1 MTTAYKNI
9 NCQACVLEQ
18 LKTLK
23 VKIKQKNVQDC
34 LGMFLHQMFPSSA
47 GRRAVLPPSVRS
59 LQGPWEKE
67 SSTVRF
73 RTSLLV
79 LCPWRR
85 GERKGKRE
93 ASTQNGRGKVALDL
107 LILNILTHVS
117 QHVQAYFLA
126 PLS

>member
-47 GRRAVLPPSVRS
+47 GRRAVLPASVRS
-59 LQGPWEKE
+59 LQGLGRRRAALYVLEHHSWCYAPGGEEKE
-67 SSTVRF
+67 KEKGRQALRMEEVK
-73 RTSLLV
+73 SL
-79 LCPWRR
+79 
-85 GERKGKRE
+85 
-93 ASTQNGRGKVALDL
+93 
-107 LILNILTHVS
+107 
-117 QHVQAYFLA
+117 
-126 PLS
+126 